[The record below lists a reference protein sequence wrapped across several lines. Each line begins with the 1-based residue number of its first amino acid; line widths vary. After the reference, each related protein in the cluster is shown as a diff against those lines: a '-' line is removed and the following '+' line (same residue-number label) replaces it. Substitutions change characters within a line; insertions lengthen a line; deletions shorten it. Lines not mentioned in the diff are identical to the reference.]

1 MSSYYTATDVVSPNS
16 FMMFP
21 KELLKDRFS
30 ELSLD
35 AKVLYSVLLDR
46 VSLSIK
52 NQLVDVNGNVY
63 VISKQTEIQELL
75 GCAKQKV
82 QKMFK
87 ELENFNLIDRKK
99 QGSNLPDLIFVKKLS
114 TDSVDK
120 HVDNISRDEN
130 HSRPSMKIIRHCG
143 MKISPVNNTNTNNTE
158 LSDTKSIYPVSEEP
172 KDNAV
177 VQKIDGWID
186 SSNARSVVCD
196 QIDYEAIDINL
207 EDASVKLAL
216 NNIVSLMTEVYS
228 QNYRKIKVNGEL
240 RSYVDLRD
248 RFVELNQFHIEYVL
262 ECIAKRN
269 ASAEPITNLKAYLAT
284 ALYNAPATMNDY
296 YAAQARYLQSKSAAT
311 KRSENYDDLDA
322 LAW

>member
-1 MSSYYTATDVVSPNS
+1 MSSYYTATDVVTPDS

-21 KELLKDRFS
+21 KELLKDKFA

-35 AKVLYSVLLDR
+35 AKILYTVLLDR

-63 VISKQTEIQELL
+63 VISKQSEIQELL

-114 TDSVDK
+114 AEPESACNT
-120 HVDNISRDEN
+120 SRDEN
-130 HSRPSMKIIRHCG
+130 HARPGMKIIRQRG

-158 LSDTKSIYPVSEEP
+158 LSDTKSIYPVNEEP
-172 KDNAV
+172 KDNV
-177 VQKIDGWID
+177 VVPPNDGWID

-196 QIDYEAIDINL
+196 QIDYEAIEVNIN
-207 EDASVKLAL
+207 DASIKLAL

-228 QNYRKIKVNGEL
+228 QNYRKIKVNGEF

-248 RFVELNQFHIEYVL
+248 RFSELNQFHVEYVL
-262 ECIAKRN
+262 ECVSKRRDN
-269 ASAEPITNLKAYLAT
+269 AEPITNIKAYLAT
-284 ALYNAPATMNDY
+284 ALYNAPVTMNEY
-296 YAAQARYLQSKSAAT
+296 YKAQAKYLQANSVNTQAK
-311 KRSENYDDLDA
+311 KDNFDIDA
-322 LAW
+322 LLAW